1 MNKYLRGFIAGSMV
15 GIAASMLFMPGK
27 DNEMKRK
34 FWGSSKNIM
43 DNASQIM
50 ANMLSEMKER
60 K

>member
-27 DNEMKRK
+27 DNEMRRK
-34 FWGSSKNIM
+34 FWGNSKNIM

-60 K
+60 R

>member
-27 DNEMKRK
+27 DNEMRRK
-34 FWGSSKNIM
+34 FWNGKNIM

-50 ANMLSEMKER
+50 ANMLSEMKEKR
-60 K
+60 